1 MICRGSFFWGV
12 GAVLLQAG
20 TVNVSR
26 VGSVW
31 RWVRWRAEQSGPPR
45 SWARPGFGVSRV
57 VEAGV
62 LQRRGRLEHLGGS
75 Q

>member
-1 MICRGSFFWGV
+1 MICRGSIFWGV

-20 TVNVSR
+20 TVSISR

-31 RWVRWRAEQSGPPR
+31 RTVWWRGEWSGPYQSR
-45 SWARPGFGVSRV
+45 ARPGDSRV
-57 VEAGV
+57 VGAGV
-62 LQRRGRLEHLGGS
+62 LQRGERLEHLGGS